1 MEKLIVTSY
10 GEETAILRKS
20 TENPD
25 IQHRNSKYQSKK
37 VLASILLTLIILP
50 ESLIYSGNVKV
61 ALLLYVGILVVISLV
76 SIFVKEQ
83 KVRNIYQAFLLLPI
97 LRLMNFSVPMFP
109 EIPLLSFVFI
119 YAPMIIPLTIVIN
132 LQNPTNERLG
142 LSFRNLWYYLPAA
155 IFIGFTLGQAEAFI
169 VQATPLIPDLSLVN
183 ILLLAAVMIFFVGF
197 TEELLFRSVLQTSLE
212 EVFGSWNGL
221 ILSSLIF
228 GLMNFGYGALYE
240 IFYAFFVGLLLGYT
254 FQRTRS
260 LPFIALV
267 HGFISVFSF
276 GVFPHLGNLFSF
288 L

>member
-240 IFYAFFVGLLLGYT
+240 IFYAFFCRPFTRVHVPENKKSSFHCIGTWVYKCIFFRSFPSLGE
-254 FQRTRS
+254 S
-260 LPFIALV
+260 I
-267 HGFISVFSF
+267 
-276 GVFPHLGNLFSF
+276 
-288 L
+288 